1 MYTVL
6 IPLIVVVA
14 VDSEYWEGVE
24 EEGKEYPEEKLYG
37 EVVLLGFSFVD
48 MTLEEED
55 IIVLVK
61 TVLDH

>member
-48 MTLEEED
+48 MTLEE
-55 IIVLVK
+55 
-61 TVLDH
+61 